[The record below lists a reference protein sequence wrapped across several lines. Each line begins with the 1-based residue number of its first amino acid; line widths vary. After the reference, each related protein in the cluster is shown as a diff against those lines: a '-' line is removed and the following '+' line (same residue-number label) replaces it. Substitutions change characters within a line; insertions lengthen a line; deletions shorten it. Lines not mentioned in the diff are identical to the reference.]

1 MIKINDNLSIS
12 SKELNFRMT
21 KSSGPGGQNINKNST
36 AVTLEFDILS
46 SMSLPEK
53 IKQILLNTS
62 HSYLTKAGKIIIN
75 ANTYKSQ
82 HRNKTEAVSRFITY
96 FNNVL
101 VTKKKRIDTK
111 PTKSS
116 IEKEKIIFLFPSSG
130 RSSSANLAIRSGNP
144 PWLVINID
152 SMEVLAK

>member
-12 SKELNFRMT
+12 SKEINFKMT

-36 AVTLEFDILS
+36 AVTLEFNILNS
-46 SMSLPEK
+46 VSLPKK

-62 HSYLTKAGKIIIN
+62 HSYLTKTGRIIIK
-75 ANTYKSQ
+75 ANNYKSQ

-101 VTKKKRIDTK
+101 ITKKKRIDTK

-116 IEKEKIIFLFPSSG
+116 IEKRLNQKRKKSLKKSLRKKPKYE
-130 RSSSANLAIRSGNP
+130 
-144 PWLVINID
+144 
-152 SMEVLAK
+152 